1 MRKFT
6 IAEKIIK
13 LSISGLPSSSLVVED
28 SYVKAIINGAK
39 AGLLAAFIIIMLVII
54 LLLW

>member
-54 LLLW
+54 LLL